1 MKNIKF
7 RSDKE
12 ILIRRMTKIVT
23 VVTFLCILLGTIFTV
38 YIYKTE
44 ENACKNYLENLVKQT
59 ASNIRGRVKNDIQ
72 MLAVLSGGLSTYTSS
87 FSETDVTSFLLKNVA
102 DEKYHRLSF
111 TYPNG
116 KNVRVQSGIGKL
128 PSEDM
133 EALSCFS
140 TAMGG
145 SPCFSDVTEEPLA
158 KSGYVNRYYVPV
170 YDKNHNVA
178 GMLGSMIDTDIFKTI
193 LDYSDFDDKG
203 YSNVIDSDG
212 NYLIKSSNEK
222 NVFSN
227 FFGQR
232 IKYIGTTKDKLIEE
246 IKSHDSGT
254 FWYKWI
260 NGKTYL
266 AAYAFIGNSNSYVIS
281 NVPKDVIMLHF
292 NTVLRALLMV
302 VLIIGMM
309 LLILLRYTEKLYK
322 DNEAAI
328 YKVAFTDEVTESA
341 NKTKFILEAEEI
353 LQQNKDEKF
362 AMISMDITKFKV
374 INELFGYNRANKI
387 LKDVY
392 SIVKRNLTKGS
403 VCERDFAATYVIL
416 YKYEKGE
423 FIKKYFID
431 KILNEIEK
439 YNEEVM
445 SHLVPEYAAKVQ
457 TKLALSFGIYLVN
470 DTSLPV
476 AQMCDRA
483 SIAKRNIKDDVINIY
498 RFYDDG
504 LRAKILQDK
513 AVEDE
518 MYTALEKN
526 QFQMYLQP
534 KINLQTMELDGA
546 EALVRWVHSLR
557 GIVPP
562 IDFIPIFEKN
572 GFIIELDKC
581 IWKQAC
587 EFLSHRKKQNLSL
600 FPISVNVSRLHLNN
614 DAFIDELLNLIK
626 MYDIEPELLELEL
639 TESACL
645 DNEKHFSEIMYKLK
659 SYGFKISM
667 DDFGVGYSSL
677 NMLRHLPVDVLK
689 LDRGFITDTI
699 GNQKGET
706 VIKNVLKMAEE
717 LNMKTVAEGVETA
730 EQVAFLKQ
738 YGCKVA
744 QGFLYGRP
752 MSIDHFVNMFLN
764 DKKDVSS

>member
-403 VCERDFAATYVIL
+403 VCARDFAATYVIL